1 MKLTKR
7 IGLFAILFGVPLIFL
22 YTLARGK
29 NNSQDLPY
37 FGKTEELG
45 KQTEIKDFTF
55 YDIDSNVINKETT
68 KGQTLIVSTLIPSC
82 PEKCPI
88 IQKQLKFLVYD
99 KLFDVPDFE
108 GLMFLSHLVD
118 TNGGTPDLKYFVD
131 QQMDYDLSRWTMV
144 TGEDNRI
151 YDLDLPNGNLKKSDF
166 KMTNTVGGKTY
177 YSMII
182 LVDRNK
188 KVRGLYQGDQTLQIE
203 SLRKDLRKL
212 FIEYKTI
219 DKTKKASEPKV

>member
-7 IGLFAILFGVPLIFL
+7 IGLFAILFGIPLIFL

-37 FGKTEELG
+37 FGKTEELA

-55 YDIDSNVINKETT
+55 YDIDSNVVNKETT

-99 KLFDVPDFE
+99 KLFDRPAFE

-118 TNGGTPDLKYFVD
+118 TNGGNPDLSYFVD
-131 QQMDYDLSRWTMV
+131 QQVDYDLSRWKMV
-144 TGEDNRI
+144 TGPDNPI
-151 YDLDLPNGNLKKSDF
+151 YDIDLPNANLKNTDF
-166 KMTNTVGGKTY
+166 KMSNTVGGETY
-177 YSMII
+177 YSMILLI
-182 LVDRNK
+182 DRDK
-188 KVRGLYQGDQTLQIE
+188 KVRGLYQGNQTPQIE
-203 SLRKDLRKL
+203 GLRKDIRKL

-219 DKTKKASEPKV
+219 DKLKKAN